1 MLWKEG
7 LLIKLEKLSI
17 KGRMYNWIK
26 AFLIGRSIR
35 LVTIYPLVQ
44 SFPNFRGVRPPK
56 NIAKAPRPPPPT
68 HTHTHTH
75 FLLKNI

>member
-26 AFLIGRSIR
+26 EFLIGRSIR
-35 LVTIYPLVQ
+35 VKVGDDISSSLVE
-44 SFPNFRGVRPPK
+44 
-56 NIAKAPRPPPPT
+56 
-68 HTHTHTH
+68 
-75 FLLKNI
+75 

>member
-7 LLIKLEKLSI
+7 LLIKFEKLSI

-35 LVTIYPLVQ
+35 VKVGDDISSSAELPKLQ
-44 SFPNFRGVRPPK
+44 RG
-56 NIAKAPRPPPPT
+56 KAPQKHSKSSTTPPPT

-75 FLLKNI
+75 TFC